1 MAIQD
6 RYHIQFKNR
15 RTTITVDRIISEL
28 LTVKLGLRLDAPD
41 AHTQVRMWFEKTLHE
56 KLGENVPGSNR
67 ISQDAR
73 HYAIEAL
80 ADKTL
85 MNKVWD
91 WRLKD

>member
-6 RYHIQFKNR
+6 RYHIRFRNR
-15 RTTITVDRIISEL
+15 RTTITVDRVISEL
-28 LTVKLGLRLDAPD
+28 LAAKLGTSPKAPR
-41 AHTQVRMWFEKTLHE
+41 AHSQVRAWFEKTLHD
-56 KLGENVPGSNR
+56 KLGENVPGGNR

-73 HYAIEAL
+73 QYAIEAL

-91 WRLKD
+91 WRLEE